1 MRLAS
6 RMLWAFSLTLVT
18 TGAFGADFT
27 RDEVQSMLAAAPAAT
42 RPSFAGRSLAGLDLH
57 DLDFSAVDLSGAD
70 LSDADLRHTK
80 LVGAKLVGAK
90 LPRARLNLAWIMRA
104 DFSHADL
111 SDAVLETL
119 VVSAGM
125 ETLPEEAAKFVGANL
140 SGAKVTARFQLGRYA
155 RCKPFSFA
163 GIRRHAQS
171 IYGLDPDR
179 FRSRQ
184 PGRREFPRC
193 GTGARQF

>member
-42 RPSFAGRSLAGLDLH
+42 RPNFAGRSLAGLDLH
-57 DLDFSAVDLSGAD
+57 DLDFSACHLSGAD

-104 DFSHADL
+104 DFSPCRSL
-111 SDAVLETL
+111 
-119 VVSAGM
+119 
-125 ETLPEEAAKFVGANL
+125 
-140 SGAKVTARFQLGRYA
+140 
-155 RCKPFSFA
+155 
-163 GIRRHAQS
+163 RR
-171 IYGLDPDR
+171 
-179 FRSRQ
+179 RSRDA
-184 PGRREFPRC
+184 GRLGWNGDVTRGSCQVR
-193 GTGARQF
+193 GR